1 MNEKILKIM
10 ALALEISPCNENRL
24 YTSKP
29 RVTVEYS
36 TAAGVPTIRVEVTR
50 CYERRETV
58 TKESIC
64 PFFESE
70 TRLDE
75 IIEWLESV
83 KAEG

>member
-36 TAAGVPTIRVEVTR
+36 TAGGVTTLRVEVAR
-50 CYERRETV
+50 RYEQRSTV
-58 TKESIC
+58 TKDAIC
-64 PFFESE
+64 TFYESE
-70 TRLDE
+70 KRLDE

>member
-10 ALALEISPCNENRL
+10 ALALEIAPYNENRA
-24 YTSKP
+24 YTDKP

-36 TAAGVPTIRVEVTR
+36 ADFSPSLKLTVTR
-50 CYERRETV
+50 SYKGRT
-58 TKESIC
+58 
-64 PFFESE
+64 SE
-70 TRLDE
+70 TYEVINFHNGDEKRLDE